1 MPQQRYLS
9 ADSPTRSLR
18 SVPRGDGELLLVG
31 GESHRAGSGDPGDH
45 FEALADWGSE
55 QFPVSAYE
63 HRWAAHDFIS
73 EDGLPYVGAATLFS
87 DRALTVTGLKKWGLA
102 MGTSCA
108 TMLVDSILGAE
119 EAWPDAFDSRRL
131 PSLSSLSMLARHNA
145 ESGVHFV
152 ADRLRP
158 ATRKAPR
165 CTHLGCLTRW
175 NAEEETWDCP
185 CHGSR
190 FSATGEV
197 LEGPATKPLASP
209 RVPARG

>member
-1 MPQQRYLS
+1 
-9 ADSPTRSLR
+9 
-18 SVPRGDGELLLVG
+18 VPRGDGELLLVG

-55 QFPVSAYE
+55 QFPVNAYE

-119 EAWPDAFDSRRL
+119 DAWPDAFDSRRL
-131 PSLSSLSMLARHNA
+131 PSPSSLAMLARHNA